1 MMKRKPRVC
10 MACCPGGHFAELRL
24 ATKDIKEEDYDIYWL
39 TFKSQHLVNF
49 LKGRRHHY
57 VINVNPNKKWT
68 WAVNA
73 LQSLWWLLVER
84 PDVIISTGSGM
95 AYPSIYFGKL
105 LLRTKVIFIC
115 SAADVTSPSRTP
127 AVAYKHSDL
136 FCVQWPEMMKVFP
149 NAKYTGVL

>member
-1 MMKRKPRVC
+1 MAKKPRIC

-24 ATKDIKEEDYDIYWL
+24 ATKDIVEEDYDIYWL
-39 TFKSQHLVNF
+39 TFKSPHLVNF

-73 LQSLWWLLVER
+73 LQSLWYLLVER
-84 PDVIISTGSGM
+84 PDCIISTGSGM
-95 AYPSIYFGKL
+95 AYPSIFFGKKL
-105 LLRTKVIFIC
+105 LGTKIIYID

-136 FCVQWPEMMKVFP
+136 FCVQWEEMKKHFP
-149 NAKYTGVL
+149 DAVVLGPL